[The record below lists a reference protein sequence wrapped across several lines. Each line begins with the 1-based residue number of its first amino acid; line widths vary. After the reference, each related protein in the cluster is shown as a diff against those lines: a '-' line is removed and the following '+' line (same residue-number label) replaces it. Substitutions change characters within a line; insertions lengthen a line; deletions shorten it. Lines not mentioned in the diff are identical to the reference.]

1 MKRNQEELKK
11 ICFENK
17 MRLFS
22 WASKFMKKIYTLV
35 NEASNVN
42 AVRKTKRVKSF
53 FPLKEKIYISIM

>member
-1 MKRNQEELKK
+1 
-11 ICFENK
+11 
-17 MRLFS
+17 
-22 WASKFMKKIYTLV
+22 MKKIYTLV